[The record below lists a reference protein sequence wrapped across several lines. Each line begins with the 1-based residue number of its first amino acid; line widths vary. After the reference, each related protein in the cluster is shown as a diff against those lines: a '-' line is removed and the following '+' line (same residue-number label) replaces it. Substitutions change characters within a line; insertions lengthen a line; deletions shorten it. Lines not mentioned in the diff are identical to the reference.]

1 VTLRGRLTTAFLAVV
16 LGPVLLGAFFV
27 GATVMTVSQDRSMD
41 RLDRAATAARTSVGA
56 LCQTLRAA
64 VESVA
69 LVADPARRAEAA
81 RQVVVRGLAS
91 AVRIESASG
100 ALITSTPDAPSPPWA
115 DCAATGTGS
124 VAVDRYEA
132 IAARVEQR
140 DATGTLLGTVYAA
153 QVLDQA
159 FIGRLAATSGTEVT
173 LLSGSGAGGIGA
185 RSVHSTEPSGV
196 RDRVVRAAVRLGP
209 NGTDVTSDGRYVR
222 RAGPTAGQPL
232 PLVLSLP
239 RRDPQGLYA
248 LLMAAV
254 VLAAVFAVVT
264 AWWLARSTTQPL
276 AEVGY
281 AADRVADG
289 DLAARVP
296 VRAQDEVGRL
306 ASTFNR
312 MTREMQSY
320 VQALTASR
328 DQLRGHLGVLG
339 DTLSS
344 THDLHRILQVILQTA
359 LAATGARAGVVLL
372 LEPGTGT
379 LVGQCAEGMD
389 ERRPRATA
397 AAASGARGD
406 AAKRPSPTASAAA
419 ASGARGDAAKRSSP
433 QGEDAASERREPP
446 ERSEG
451 RITVPVGAGLLGAV
465 AATGVPLRGRVDRDG
480 PALSPFE
487 PRCRTY
493 VAVPFAAPR
502 PIRGAGDTPPGAG
515 VRPTTLP
522 AALGVLALYDR
533 LGSDEFDD
541 ADLVTLR
548 TFAGQAAVAVDN
560 VRMHEEAQRLSVTD
574 PLTGL
579 GNYRSLKD
587 YLRREVERAGRFGH
601 MLTAL
606 VLDLDR
612 FKEVNDTYGHAAGD
626 AVLAEFARRITAE
639 VREVD
644 LTFRQGGE
652 EFVVLLPET
661 DARGGVVVAERLG
674 TAIRGTPFT
683 VESHHPGAAG
693 QTVMVTVSIG
703 IAVYPDHASSGPELL
718 DAADD
723 ALYAAKAAGRD
734 THRIAEPAH
743 REPTE
748 TAEIPV
754 PTGAA
759 SPDDGRVGGASSG
772 AQPPRQSRGR

>member
-1 VTLRGRLTTAFLAVV
+1 MTLRGRLTTAFLAVV

-27 GATVMTVSQDRSMD
+27 GGTVMKVTHDRSVD
-41 RLDRAATAARTSVGA
+41 RLDRAATAVRTSVA
-56 LCQTLRAA
+56 AQCQTLRAA
-64 VESVA
+64 AESVA
-69 LVADPARRAEAA
+69 LLADPVRRADAA
-81 RQVVVRGLAS
+81 RQVVARGLAS
-91 AVRIESASG
+91 AVRVESPSG
-100 ALITSTPDAPSPPWA
+100 ALITSTSDAPSAPWT
-115 DCAATGTGS
+115 DCAGPTGTEAAAP
-124 VAVDRYEA
+124 VRYDA

-140 DATGTLLGTVYAA
+140 DASGTLLGTVYAA
-153 QVLDQA
+153 QRLDEA
-159 FIGRLAATSGTEVT
+159 FISRLAATSGTGVT
-173 LLSGSGAGGIGA
+173 LLGGSAAGGAAAG
-185 RSVHSTEPSGV
+185 SLQSTEPSGV
-196 RDRVVRAAVRLGP
+196 RDRVVRVAARLGP
-209 NGTDVTSDGRYVR
+209 EGTETTSDGRYVR

-232 PLVLSLP
+232 PIVLSEQ
-239 RRDPQGLYA
+239 RSDPQGLYA
-248 LLMAAV
+248 VLMAAV
-254 VLAAVFAVVT
+254 VLAAVLAVMA
-264 AWWLARSTTQPL
+264 AWWLARSTTRPL

-289 DLAARVP
+289 DLDARVP
-296 VRAQDEVGRL
+296 VRAPDEVGRL

-372 LEPGTGT
+372 VDTATGT

-389 ERRPRATA
+389 ERMPPKTA
-397 AAASGARGD
+397 AS
-406 AAKRPSPTASAAA
+406 
-419 ASGARGDAAKRSSP
+419 
-433 QGEDAASERREPP
+433 PP

-451 RITVPVGAGLLGAV
+451 QQLSLGEQLRVPIGTGLLGAV

-493 VAVPFAAPR
+493 VAVPFSAPG
-502 PIRGAGDTPPGAG
+502 PIRAAGEASTGTGGGPPGAG
-515 VRPTTLP
+515 VRPPGLP
-522 AALGVLALYDR
+522 AARGVLALYDR

-541 ADLVTLR
+541 ADMNTLR

-560 VRMHEEAQRLSVTD
+560 VRVHEEAQRLSLTD

-579 GNYRSLKD
+579 WNYRHLKD
-587 YLRREVERAGRFGH
+587 SIRLEVERAGRFGH
-601 MLTAL
+601 TLTAL
-606 VLDLDR
+606 LLDLDR
-612 FKEVNDTYGHAAGD
+612 FKKVNDTYGHAAGD
-626 AVLAEFARRITAE
+626 AVLAEFARRLKAE

-661 DARGGVVVAERLG
+661 DARGGVVVAERLA
-674 TAIRGTPFT
+674 TAIRGIPFII
-683 VESHHPGAAG
+683 ESHHPGADGLA
-693 QTVMVTVSIG
+693 VRVTVSIG
-703 IAVYPDHASSGPELL
+703 IAVYPHHGSYGPDLL

-734 THRIAEPAH
+734 TYRMAQPAGRQAEV
-743 REPTE
+743 
-748 TAEIPV
+748 PV
-754 PTGAA
+754 PTAAMADDRLPGGTGPGGA
-759 SPDDGRVGGASSG
+759 GGASSG